1 MTQTASMAEAEDNM
15 ASAGHMLE
23 VSVTSLRTAAVNQPG
38 YGRIDGSAPAPPS
51 PDRRTGVE
59 PMSESPTV
67 PTAPP
72 PDKRMKLRYAG
83 TCRLC
88 GTDLPAKHE
97 AIYERA
103 TKTVRC
109 VSCPDESGSAG
120 ITDDVAEPDIAPP
133 VATDAPVVE
142 PLMVQEAA
150 AAPEEE
156 VDSGTAG
163 SSARREY
170 ERRMAKRDARVRAE
184 HPLIGGA
191 LLKVFGPGQST
202 KAWDQGALGEE
213 ILGAKLHDLTERG
226 IALLHDRRIPRSKAN
241 IDHMAVTPAGVWV
254 IDAKR
259 YKGRPD
265 LKIEGGI
272 LSPRVEK
279 LTVGGRDRT
288 KLVDGVL
295 KQMDLVRAVVGDLP
309 VFGALCFIEADWPL
323 IAGTF
328 RTRGVHV
335 LMPRK
340 LRKLLTEQTG
350 EVDVAATHR
359 ALATHFPPA

>member
-1 MTQTASMAEAEDNM
+1 M
-15 ASAGHMLE
+15 
-23 VSVTSLRTAAVNQPG
+23 
-38 YGRIDGSAPAPPS
+38 
-51 PDRRTGVE
+51 
-59 PMSESPTV
+59 
-67 PTAPP
+67 
-72 PDKRMKLRYAG
+72 
-83 TCRLC
+83 
-88 GTDLPAKHE
+88 
-97 AIYERA
+97 
-103 TKTVRC
+103 
-109 VSCPDESGSAG
+109 
-120 ITDDVAEPDIAPP
+120 
-133 VATDAPVVE
+133 
-142 PLMVQEAA
+142 
-150 AAPEEE
+150 
-156 VDSGTAG
+156 
-163 SSARREY
+163 
-170 ERRMAKRDARVRAE
+170 
-184 HPLIGGA
+184 
-191 LLKVFGPGQST
+191 
-202 KAWDQGALGEE
+202 
-213 ILGAKLHDLTERG
+213 
-226 IALLHDRRIPRSKAN
+226 
-241 IDHMAVTPAGVWV
+241 WV